1 MLKNL
6 PLHIY
11 ITFYIACLAT
21 VLFLVYALKEVSAKV
36 AGVTGALL
44 TVWALLQ
51 EQLSRNGFYL
61 KTEAMPPRFALAVVP
76 MFLLIAALLILP
88 KTRAFLAQ
96 VPLLPLT
103 LLHIVRVPVEL
114 SLHWLYQEGLVP
126 QLMTFE
132 GRNFD
137 IISGLT
143 APLIVWLAFKSGKFE
158 RKLLLGWNI
167 VCLCLLINIVTHA
180 ILSLPTPMQKLAFD
194 QPNRAVLYFPFIW
207 LPSIIVT
214 TVLFCHVVSIWRL
227 ITDEDKTQETLMRK
241 F

>member
-6 PLHIY
+6 PLYIY
-11 ITFYIACLAT
+11 ITFFIASLGT
-21 VLFLVYALKEVSAKV
+21 VLFLLYAVKKVSVKA
-36 AGVTGALL
+36 AGIVGVFFTA
-44 TVWALLQ
+44 WMFLQ
-51 EQLSRNGFYL
+51 EQLSTRGFYL
-61 KTEAMPPRFALAVVP
+61 KTDTMPPRFMFAVVP
-76 MFLLIAALLILP
+76 MFLLIAALMILP
-88 KTRAFLAQ
+88 MTRNFLAQ
-96 VPLLPLT
+96 LPLLPLT

-167 VCLCLLINIVTHA
+167 VCLLLLINIVTHA
-180 ILSLPTPMQKLAFD
+180 ILSLPYPMQKLAFD

-207 LPSIIVT
+207 LPSVIVT

-227 ITDEDKTQETLMRK
+227 INMKNDSEEKDHR
-241 F
+241 